1 MASPPGQSASGSDIR
16 QRIKEEMDKA
26 KPGEVLAFDED
37 GFLLKQVV
45 PPKQELAQAD
55 SLASF
60 LEQYTRQA
68 DLDESNSRGG
78 IKGTDPIASCDE
90 PKGLPR
96 PPECVVARTAR
107 PSVRRPA
114 LPSSRRKGLLTD
126 GQPGLGACPRSC
138 CRGRRTSCRGP
149 VARSAV
155 CTRCSFCGG
164 YTAALNARGLDRAGA
179 HGGQG

>member
-1 MASPPGQSASGSDIR
+1 MRRLPSLAVPLLCLVMTGPALMASPPGQSASGSDIR

-37 GFLLKQVV
+37 GFLLKQVA

-96 PPECVVARTAR
+96 PPECVVFKNGKTICAQA
-107 PSVRRPA
+107 SFA
-114 LPSSRRKGLLTD
+114 KQQKKG
-126 GQPGLGACPRSC
+126 AS
-138 CRGRRTSCRGP
+138 
-149 VARSAV
+149 
-155 CTRCSFCGG
+155 
-164 YTAALNARGLDRAGA
+164 
-179 HGGQG
+179 H